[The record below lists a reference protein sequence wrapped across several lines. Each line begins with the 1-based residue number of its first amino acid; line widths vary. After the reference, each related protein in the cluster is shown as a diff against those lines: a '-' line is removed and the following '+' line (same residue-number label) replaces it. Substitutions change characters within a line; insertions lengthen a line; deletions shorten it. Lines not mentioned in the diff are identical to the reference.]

1 MSQPALDK
9 SDRAISEIIRVF
21 NSANEDDITTPNVV
35 REVRKF
41 SIEPF
46 ERPNLI

>member
-21 NSANEDDITTPNVV
+21 NSANEDDIATPNVV
-35 REVRKF
+35 TG
-41 SIEPF
+41 F
-46 ERPNLI
+46 ESHTNKLDLG

>member
-21 NSANEDDITTPNVV
+21 NSANEDDIATPNVV
-35 REVRKF
+35 TLPGRKQ
-41 SIEPF
+41 
-46 ERPNLI
+46 